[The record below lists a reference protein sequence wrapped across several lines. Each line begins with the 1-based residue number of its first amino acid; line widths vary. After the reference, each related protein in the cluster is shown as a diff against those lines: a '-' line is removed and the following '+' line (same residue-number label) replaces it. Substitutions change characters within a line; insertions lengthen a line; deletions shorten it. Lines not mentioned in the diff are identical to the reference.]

1 MGTKLKF
8 PANSIGPFAET
19 WSNEISASCQAFGVC
34 PVVVI
39 SLNLQIGL
47 FFFSEDGRLLG
58 EAIATQKTTRYG
70 GVIPSFAMGFHAEAL
85 PRITRDAL
93 IQVI

>member
-1 MGTKLKF
+1 M
-8 PANSIGPFAET
+8 
-19 WSNEISASCQAFGVC
+19 C

-39 SLNLQIGL
+39 SLNLQIG

-85 PRITRDAL
+85 PRTTRDAL
-93 IQVI
+93 KQVI